1 MAISNYS
8 LVTALSQPYK
18 LLLEVIIDYGSAFVN
33 YGKITETKSSWK
45 KSTFPAE
52 VPLIKLI
59 GAANLQ
65 SPVIARIFLPLC
77 QRNTRLG
84 CVLTNAITFTLL
96 TATEGRP
103 RLTSD
108 TSRSTNTEGTRWT
121 NTNVSSESSDDSL
134 ITKCIPIR
142 STSHWN
148 VLNSLIS
155 SPNNVTSIGGETGE
169 DLMRGFALEVWLLL
183 PPSNSSVERNPS
195 QIN

>member
-1 MAISNYS
+1 M
-8 LVTALSQPYK
+8 
-18 LLLEVIIDYGSAFVN
+18 
-33 YGKITETKSSWK
+33 
-45 KSTFPAE
+45 
-52 VPLIKLI
+52 
-59 GAANLQ
+59 
-65 SPVIARIFLPLC
+65 
-77 QRNTRLG
+77 
-84 CVLTNAITFTLL
+84 NAITFTLL

-121 NTNVSSESSDDSL
+121 NTSVSSESSDDSL

-183 PPSNSSVERNPS
+183 PPSNSSMERNPS
-195 QIN
+195 QVNSKTGHFRFAPSLCFKARLSATLLIWTWFFYYRANKTHFYKKGFAFNLLLKVRVSGTRKCPITIWVIKPLVFYINNNLFS